1 MSATVP
7 GNIRHLQSQ
16 INRAATSPFGPVSL
30 GPGDHLRVVDP
41 TSGVTVFQLT
51 PAGALHIRVHGSL
64 QHLGTAMETERTERL
79 NGDSTLQT
87 NINTLSADLTAQINL
102 RATTASVNAALALKA
117 SIASV
122 QSAVNSLAS
131 AANALGSRVRSLELN
146 ESVTPGTG
154 TPVPSP
160 PVITT

>member
-64 QHLGTAMETERTERL
+64 QHLGTAMETERTQRIT
-79 NGDSTLQT
+79 GDNTLQT
-87 NINTLSADLTAQINL
+87 NINTLSTNLTDLINL
-102 RATTASVNAALALKA
+102 RATTASVNALLALKA

-122 QSAVNSLAS
+122 QSAVNSLTAAINAS
-131 AANALGSRVRSLELN
+131 TARVRALELD

-154 TPVPSP
+154 TPIPSP